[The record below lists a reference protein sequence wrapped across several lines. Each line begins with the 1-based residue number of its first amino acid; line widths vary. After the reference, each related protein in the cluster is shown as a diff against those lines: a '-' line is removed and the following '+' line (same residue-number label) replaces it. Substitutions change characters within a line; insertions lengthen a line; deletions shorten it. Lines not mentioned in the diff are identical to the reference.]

1 MYAAGADDSEVTAEY
16 TRATGA
22 PASEIIA
29 AIARAKGLS
38 GSIQAYLTDGLGLSA
53 QQLSAIGARTA

>member
-1 MYAAGADDSEVTAEY
+1 VTAEY

-22 PASEIIA
+22 PASEITA